1 MSARRYR
8 SYSVGFK
15 LQLVQAYLAGEGSLK
30 AVAGRHGVHH
40 ACLVHWLDKHRRG
53 ELAEEDQLVEQVRD
67 YEAQIGALERKVGQL
82 TMELDAVKK
91 GLRALPSTPSGPL
104 SIISG
109 PEASPSREGVAL

>member
-30 AVAGRHGVHH
+30 AIAGRHGVNHS
-40 ACLVHWLDKHRRG
+40 CLLFWLDKHRRG
-53 ELAEEDQLVEQVRD
+53 ELAEDDQLAEQVHE
-67 YEAQIGALERKVGQL
+67 YEAQIAALERKVGQL

-91 GLRALPSTPSGPL
+91 GLRVIPSTPSGPS

-109 PEASPSREGVAL
+109 PEASPSPEGAAS